1 MAPGRLCSNMSL
13 RWLPNALSL
22 LRIALVGPILWLI
35 VAGHYPAALLLFLL
49 AGVTDV
55 VDGYLAKQFDWRTRL
70 GALLD
75 PIADK
80 LLIAGLFVTLVHTG
94 DIPFWLAAVVI
105 IRDVV
110 IIAGATFYHFLIG
123 PVDGEPTRISKLN
136 TALELLFVLF
146 ILSQASF
153 GWPPLASIT
162 IVGAGVL
169 VTVVLSGMDYVW
181 SWSRRA
187 RDAAKGSA

>member
-1 MAPGRLCSNMSL
+1 MSL

-22 LRIALVGPILWLI
+22 LRIVLVGPILWLI
-35 VAGHYPAALLLFLL
+35 IGGHYPAALLLFLF

-55 VDGYLAKQFDWRTRL
+55 VDGYLAKQFDWRTWL

-80 LLIAGLFVTLVHTG
+80 LLIAGLFVTLVYTG
-94 DIPFWLAAVVI
+94 DIPFWLAAAVI
-105 IRDVV
+105 IRDAV
-110 IIAGATFYHFLIG
+110 IVAGATLYHFLIG
-123 PVDGEPTRISKLN
+123 PVEGAPTRLSKLN
-136 TALELLFVLF
+136 TALELLFVLL

-153 GWPPLASIT
+153 DWPPLATIT

>member
-1 MAPGRLCSNMSL
+1 M
-13 RWLPNALSL
+13 
-22 LRIALVGPILWLI
+22 RIVLVGPILWLI
-35 VAGHYPAALLLFLL
+35 IAGHYAAALLLFLF

-55 VDGYLAKQFDWRTRL
+55 VDGYLAKQFDWRTWL

-80 LLIAGLFVTLVHTG
+80 LLIAGLFVTLVYTG

-110 IIAGATFYHFLIG
+110 IIAGAAFYHFLIG
-123 PVDGEPTRISKLN
+123 PFDGEPTRISKLN
-136 TALELLFVLF
+136 TALELLFVLL

-153 GWPPLASIT
+153 DWPPLAI
-162 IVGAGVL
+162 IIVVGAGVL